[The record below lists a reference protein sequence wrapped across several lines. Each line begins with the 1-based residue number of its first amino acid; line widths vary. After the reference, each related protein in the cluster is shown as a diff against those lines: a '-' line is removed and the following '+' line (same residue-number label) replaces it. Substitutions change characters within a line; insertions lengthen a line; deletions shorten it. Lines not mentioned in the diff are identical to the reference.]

1 MENKYNNNSI
11 KNADTRARREWIAS
25 ALESVR
31 AHLNVSTFQTST
43 LESQGH
49 EYEGHEYQSLEYQGL
64 ECQGSEY
71 PGANAVSPH
80 QPAARPGLY
89 LAWSDGRRR
98 SGT

>member
-31 AHLNVSTFQTST
+31 AHLDVSTFRAST
-43 LESQGH
+43 LESQG
-49 EYEGHEYQSLEYQGL
+49 YEHQGHEH
-64 ECQGSEY
+64 
-71 PGANAVSPH
+71 PGTEAVSQH
-80 QPAARPGLY
+80 QPAAKPSLH
-89 LAWSDGRRR
+89 LVWSDGRRR

>member
-1 MENKYNNNSI
+1 MENKYNKNPI

-31 AHLNVSTFQTST
+31 AHLDVSTFQTST

-49 EYEGHEYQSLEYQGL
+49 ERYE
-64 ECQGSEY
+64 
-71 PGANAVSPH
+71 PGA
-80 QPAARPGLY
+80 RPDAKPSLY
-89 LAWSDGRRR
+89 LAWSNGQRR